1 MSLAVNGETFGKTKG
16 QTMDYLPHPARTI
29 FISAAGYERS
39 AQTKAA
45 IEKNI
50 RLSDPKLAR
59 QRSTMAR
66 WVQTAEMSGATE
78 DQIADMEGRIKVLEM
93 IAVRVLHSDECSI
106 FDVSALLPK
115 LPKNDISD
123 FSLRHLVLPGD
134 ETIYIHFGRQ
144 EALVV
149 DRAQDLYF
157 EGAYITQVDDEIGD
171 DEVSTFQIA
180 LVFSDPE
187 FGALAFDRPVGQTL
201 KRNLDFVRFE
211 IKHTNSVQQSFASM
225 AQNGL
230 VEESQILT
238 APLIVYRAAYDLLV
252 RSMIYLGV
260 EGRDLELGFF
270 EGAPD
275 KQVQK
280 AFKCD
285 ENAEQH
291 LLENG
296 FPAVQFVGRNV
307 ELVPDLSEPDW
318 GAEPVGFRI

>member
-1 MSLAVNGETFGKTKG
+1 
-16 QTMDYLPHPARTI
+16 MDYLPHPARTL
-29 FISAAGYERS
+29 FISGTEYERS
-39 AQTKAA
+39 AQAKAV
-45 IEKNI
+45 IEKNMAI
-50 RLSDPKLAR
+50 TDPRLDR
-59 QRSTMAR
+59 QRGAIAR
-66 WVQTAEMSGATE
+66 WIDAFEQSGATDE
-78 DQIADMEGRIKVLEM
+78 QIADIQGRIRVLEM

-123 FSLRHLVLPGD
+123 FSLRNLVLPGD
-134 ETIYIHFGRQ
+134 ETIYIQFGRQ
-144 EALVV
+144 EALTV
-149 DRAQDLYF
+149 DREQDLYF
-157 EGAYITQVDDEIGD
+157 EGAYVTQVDDETRD

-180 LVFSDPE
+180 FVFSDPK

-201 KRNLDFVRFE
+201 KRNSEFVRFE
-211 IKHTNSVQQSFASM
+211 IKPTNSVQQSFASM

-238 APLIVYRAAYDLLV
+238 APLNVYRAAYDLLV

-275 KQVQK
+275 DQVQK
-280 AFKCD
+280 AFNGD
-285 ENAEQH
+285 ENAEQF
-291 LLENG
+291 LLESG

-307 ELVPDLSEPDW
+307 GLVPHLSEPDW